1 MVSEARNAVIKIYF
15 TVLLFLMYYFINETA
30 FIGGIGIT
38 YRHLFALAVIFSAF
52 VYFHFRPDVAGAVT
66 SIKSALVFAV
76 PLLVVLLSSCLVWI
90 IDKSDIT
97 TIFRGISGCR

>member
-38 YRHLFALAVIFSAF
+38 YRHLFALAVIFPPLCIFFSAPMLQG
-52 VYFHFRPDVAGAVT
+52 R
-66 SIKSALVFAV
+66 
-76 PLLVVLLSSCLVWI
+76 
-90 IDKSDIT
+90 
-97 TIFRGISGCR
+97 

>member
-38 YRHLFALAVIFSAF
+38 YRHLFRPCRHFFRLCVFSF
-52 VYFHFRPDVAGAVT
+52 PPR
-66 SIKSALVFAV
+66 
-76 PLLVVLLSSCLVWI
+76 CC
-90 IDKSDIT
+90 
-97 TIFRGISGCR
+97 RGGDF

>member
-38 YRHLFALAVIFSAF
+38 YRHLFALAVIFSALMLQG
-52 VYFHFRPDVAGAVT
+52 R
-66 SIKSALVFAV
+66 
-76 PLLVVLLSSCLVWI
+76 
-90 IDKSDIT
+90 
-97 TIFRGISGCR
+97 